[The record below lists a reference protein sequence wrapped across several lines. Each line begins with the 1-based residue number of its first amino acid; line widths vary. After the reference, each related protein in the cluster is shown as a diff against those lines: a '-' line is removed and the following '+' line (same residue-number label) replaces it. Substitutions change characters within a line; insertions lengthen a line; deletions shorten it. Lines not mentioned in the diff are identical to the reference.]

1 MEELKAKYAIQLAE
15 YDQLTAQA
23 IQSDDVTQIPKLR
36 EMNTKIAATLNDMIE
51 KLTFMKQN
59 TTSTVKQERDA
70 LIQKLAQIQKDYN
83 SLNES
88 KDTLETLRRIR
99 QQANYDADYQLRT
112 YLFFFLLLALCIVF
126 YVMFMAQKKD
136 TTAASARTPP
146 MMAALV

>member
-126 YVMFMAQKKD
+126 YVMFMSQKKD

>member
-1 MEELKAKYAIQLAE
+1 
-15 YDQLTAQA
+15 
-23 IQSDDVTQIPKLR
+23 
-36 EMNTKIAATLNDMIE
+36 MIT
-51 KLTFMKQN
+51 KLTFLKQN

-70 LIQKLAQIQKDYN
+70 LIQKLAQIQNDYN
-83 SLNES
+83 SLNKS

-99 QQANYDADYQLRT
+99 QQANYDAQSQLRL
-112 YLFFFLLLALCIVF
+112 YLLFFLLFALCIVF

>member
-1 MEELKAKYAIQLAE
+1 MDVLQAKYTTQLAE
-15 YDQLTAQA
+15 YDALTAQA
-23 IQSDDVTQIPKLR
+23 IQSDDVTAIPQIRAK
-36 EMNTKIAATLNDMIE
+36 NVQIAATLNEMITS
-51 KLTFMKQN
+51 LTFLKQN

-70 LIQKLAQIQKDYN
+70 LIQKLVQIQNDYN
-83 SLNES
+83 SLNKS

-99 QQANYDADYQLRT
+99 QQVNYDAQSQLRL
-112 YLFFFLLLALCIVF
+112 YLLFFLLFALCIVF